1 METERDHTAELAET
15 MATLARNNIN
25 ILGVTYTGSVDGLE
39 VCAIIFEYQW
49 RVTPTMTKWTRA
61 VIPWKGSD
69 QNTCD
74 EYKANY
80 IRVLKTVRELRA
92 NLEG

>member
-1 METERDHTAELAET
+1 MENTSLAELAEI
-15 MATLARNNIN
+15 MALLARNNIN
-25 ILGVTYTGSVDGLE
+25 ILGVTYAGSADGME
-39 VCAIIFEYQW
+39 IGAVVFEYQW
-49 RVTPTMTKWTRA
+49 RVTPATTKWTRA
-61 VIPWKGSD
+61 VIPWEGYD
-69 QNTCD
+69 NNTNS